1 MQTERQTRTTAG
13 HERDSRREWK
23 SPEITCLDAGSA
35 EGVVPGAA
43 PPDFS
48 QAPS

>member
-1 MQTERQTRTTAG
+1 MRLDRQTATTDLDDQAP
-13 HERDSRREWK
+13 RREWA
-23 SPEITCLDAGSA
+23 SPEITRLAAGSA

>member
-1 MQTERQTRTTAG
+1 MQTDRQTSTTPRPDRTP
-13 HERDSRREWK
+13 RLEWK
-23 SPEITCLDAGSA
+23 SPEITRLDAGSA